1 MGIWYL
7 VILIAAFLIGIPVA
21 ISMGG
26 SAAILMILERG
37 LGAFRPEVIAQ
48 KSVYGL
54 NNFLL
59 LSIPLFLYA
68 GKIMNTGNITSR
80 IFDFAKSTVGW
91 LRGGLGHVN
100 IIASVIFAGMT
111 GTATSDA
118 AGLGA
123 IEIKAMREAGYED
136 DFTFA
141 VTGVSSTIGPIIP
154 PSIPLVI
161 YGLMTGCSIGALL
174 IAGIVPGILMAI
186 AMMIYVEIYAVRHH
200 FPKGERFR
208 ISVVWRT
215 FRRAFLSLLTPVI
228 IIGGILSGVFTP
240 TEAAAIAAVYATVLT
255 VFVYK
260 EVDFKTLKS
269 VLWETLRDSGTI
281 MMICF
286 CASLYGYMITRSK
299 IAEHLA
305 SAIAQVSTNPYVITL
320 LLVAFLLVVGCF
332 MENLASITILA
343 PVFLPVLVNSGI
355 DPLAFGII
363 MIITLMV
370 GLLTPPLR
378 HGALCPLQGGGH
390 PARTDGQGGAAL
402 FAAAAYRHP
411 AALLLPADHHLP
423 AQPADGLTEKPPGF
437 PRRFKGCAA
446 YRRGS
451 SGCG

>member
-80 IFDFAKSTVGW
+80 IFDYAKSTVGW

-111 GTATSDA
+111 GTATLTRRASA
-118 AGLGA
+118 RSRSRRCARRATGRLHL
-123 IEIKAMREAGYED
+123 
-136 DFTFA
+136 A
-141 VTGVSSTIGPIIP
+141 VTGVSSTIGDHPAEHSAGHLRP
-154 PSIPLVI
+154 DDRL
-161 YGLMTGCSIGALL
+161 LTGALP
-174 IAGIVPGILMAI
+174 IAGTKAILMAI
-186 AMMIYVEIYAVRHH
+186 AMMIYVAYAVRTIQ
-200 FPKGERFR
+200 GERFR
-208 ISVVWRT
+208 ISVVWRN

-370 GLLTPPLR
+370 GLLTPPFGMVLFV
-378 HGALCPLQGGGH
+378 LCKVGDIPLERMVKAVL
-390 PARTDGQGGAAL
+390 PFL
-402 FAAAAYRHP
+402 P
-411 AALLLPADHHLP
+411 PLLIVILLLSFFPQIITFLP
-423 AQPADGLTEKPPGF
+423 NLLMG
-437 PRRFKGCAA
+437 
-446 YRRGS
+446 
-451 SGCG
+451 